1 MTKRSQK
8 RKEARSVPGLIFV
21 AFDGTWHGSSKS
33 SKETVVSCLPRLI
46 AKGENARKIR
56 LNGVG
61 SDGLT
66 DKFLGGLGGWG
77 TLRNVIRAYDNI
89 AEDYNERDRIILC
102 GYSRGAWAARYLA
115 LIIERIGLVRDG
127 DRAFYKR
134 LYKACDND
142 PYLAKVD
149 KYEVR
154 GTYKFYDD
162 VKIDALCCFDTVGS
176 LGLPLFGIAK
186 PLSYLHRNKYQPK
199 TIDPVPK
206 SEYHEYPGSIDLD
219 FRLRHELILESDSDL
234 HMRTQRAPSLF
245 SRRSWYIGK
254 IEKHEG
260 LVHAPLAW
268 MVQQLKSHMSISFD
282 EDKLRER
289 FPSYI
294 SEEQAKVASRQ
305 GRQHTTRKFMEQH
318 AWCCPS
324 GSLPGAGIGKLF
336 IMGKKDRDPGM
347 VLKFCN
353 SEYPESSTD
362 ELSRHEAASSHPEIH
377 INARGRQAC
386 GFIDAVPGYIGSVS
400 PDSSRVW
407 LWKRN
412 MNGGQDGTSANII
425 HEARVGFL
433 EARLLGLPLKEAS
446 ELSCCDLE
454 RSRED
459 LTNDGVSDI
468 DGKAQR
474 RQSTRIRV
482 KKWFKRGFGASSET
496 S

>member
-1 MTKRSQK
+1 M
-8 RKEARSVPGLIFV
+8 
-21 AFDGTWHGSSKS
+21 
-33 SKETVVSCLPRLI
+33 
-46 AKGENARKIR
+46 
-56 LNGVG
+56 
-61 SDGLT
+61 
-66 DKFLGGLGGWG
+66 
-77 TLRNVIRAYDNI
+77 
-89 AEDYNERDRIILC
+89 
-102 GYSRGAWAARYLA
+102 
-115 LIIERIGLVRDG
+115 
-127 DRAFYKR
+127 
-134 LYKACDND
+134 
-142 PYLAKVD
+142 
-149 KYEVR
+149 
-154 GTYKFYDD
+154 
-162 VKIDALCCFDTVGS
+162 CCFDTVGS

-186 PLSYLHRNKYQPK
+186 PLSYLHRNKYQTK

-206 SEYHEYPGSIDLD
+206 SEYHEYSGSIDLD
-219 FRLRHELILESDSDL
+219 FRLHHELILESDVKYAFHALAL
-234 HMRTQRAPSLF
+234 HEK
-245 SRRSWYIGK
+245 RSPYSPTYMCGRNVHQVFFLGDHGSIGK

-268 MVQQLKSHMSISFD
+268 MVQQLKSHMSITFD

-305 GRQHTTRKFMEQH
+305 GSQHTTRKFMEQH

-347 VLKFCN
+347 VLKFCD

-362 ELSRHEAASSHPEIH
+362 ELSRHEADSSHPEIH
-377 INARGRQAC
+377 INARGRQTC
-386 GFIDAVPGYIGSVS
+386 GFFDAVPGYVGSVS

-412 MNGGQDGTSANII
+412 MKGGQEGTSANVI
-425 HEARVGFL
+425 HEARVGFI

-454 RSRED
+454 RSREG

-474 RQSTRIRV
+474 RQSTRIRL